1 MPAIDSGL
9 IMLLSPALP
18 PPDAPVLSNGRGYKA
33 AEPPL
38 WLANGS
44 ASVKALTNC
53 FWYFDFYLKRP
64 DLPGLV
70 ISSQSFGNRFTAY
83 CRTDAENT
91 IDAR

>member
-1 MPAIDSGL
+1 M
-9 IMLLSPALP
+9 
-18 PPDAPVLSNGRGYKA
+18 
-33 AEPPL
+33 

-70 ISSQSFGNRFTAY
+70 ISSQSFGNRFTHIAALMPKTRLIPASDPKADISMGSY
-83 CRTDAENT
+83 DFCQCVWTGGAWRTMKVV
-91 IDAR
+91 